1 MIFKTLTGSTKR
13 VKKSKNHLIKWDKE
27 SRSKFQFNVKQ
38 FLKKYWSN
46 DMVFEE
52 MPMAGSRMSFDFY
65 NATQNIAIEVQGQQ
79 HVKYTPFFHGAA
91 KSNFVGQI
99 RRDHDKQKYCE
110 LNKIR
115 LIEIYPDDDITEE
128 SFRKLGL
135 KI

>member
-13 VKKSKNHLIKWDKE
+13 IKKPKNHLINWDEK

-52 MPMAGSRMSFDFY
+52 MPMAGSRMTFDFY
-65 NATQNIAIEVQGQQ
+65 NATQNLAIEVQGQQ
-79 HVKYTPFFHGAA
+79 HVKYTPYFHGKA
-91 KSNFVGQI
+91 KSNFIGQI
-99 RRDHDKQKYCE
+99 RRDNDKQKYCE
-110 LNKIR
+110 LNKIK
-115 LIEIYPDDDITEE
+115 LIEVYPDDDITEE
-128 SFRKLGL
+128 CFRKLGL